1 MSKGFGNL
9 MRQAQVMQKKMEKLQ
24 AELDNK
30 TVEGSAGQGK
40 IKCTAT
46 GAMKISSVTIDPA
59 LFDPE
64 ESDLLED
71 LLVVAVNDALDK
83 AQEMKKTEM
92 DTLTGGMSMPG
103 MF

>member
-24 AELDNK
+24 TELDNK

-46 GAMKISSVTIDPA
+46 GAMKIGSVTIDPA
-59 LFDPE
+59 LLDPE

-71 LLVVAVNDALDK
+71 LLIVAVNDALDK

-92 DTLTGGMSMPG
+92 DALTGGMSMPG